1 MATRKRMTKRESNA
15 VLQSLLGGVVPTH
28 GLEHIAVGRERE
40 LESLTRDLDTIAEGG
55 ASFRVLMG
63 RYGSGKTFLGQMLRE
78 RALQR
83 NFVVMQADLGQS
95 ARFTGSAGQGQ
106 MLYRSLL
113 ASAST
118 KNHAGGNALP
128 LLLERWLSDIQNQV
142 EREDGIGH
150 LEAGF
155 QTAVATRIQDA
166 LGHME
171 DLVHGF
177 AFSYAV
183 VAYQTGHHSGD
194 DARQEA
200 ALRWL
205 RGEYSSK
212 IEARQALGVRDII
225 DGNYWYDYIRLLAS
239 FVKQIGYRGLILFID
254 ELDHLFKI
262 QNRLARD
269 NNYERLL
276 HLYNDTTQ
284 GHASHL
290 GIILGATSQVV
301 EDKRRGMFSNEA
313 LRTRLQPSRFVS
325 DGLRDLSGPLI
336 RLEPLRQDEVLT
348 LLGNLQEIHARHH
361 GWTPGLDGT
370 QRGRFHATLL
380 RQPGAETLLTPRE
393 IVRDFLTVLNLL
405 RQYPERSLDDI
416 LGSEDFQSS
425 PLQPGPLAALA
436 GESSNGSVVSPFA
449 DFEL

>member
-40 LESLTRDLDTIAEGG
+40 LDALTLDLDIIAEGG

-83 NFVVMQADLGQS
+83 NFVVMQAELGQN

-106 MLYRSLL
+106 MLYRMLL
-113 ASAST
+113 ASTAT
-118 KNHAGGNALP
+118 KTRSGGNALP
-128 LLLERWLSDIQNQV
+128 ALLERWLSDIQNQV
-142 EREDGIGH
+142 ESVDGIGYLEPAFRPKMQVRINETLDH
-150 LEAGF
+150 LEGMTHSF
-155 QTAVATRIQDA
+155 D
-166 LGHME
+166 
-171 DLVHGF
+171 F
-177 AFSYAV
+177 AKV
-183 VAYQTGHHSGD
+183 ILAYYDGHHRGD
-194 DARQEA
+194 DTRKDA

-205 RGEYSSK
+205 RGEYNSTREVK
-212 IEARQALGVRDII
+212 MELGVSVLV
-225 DGNYWYDYIRLLAS
+225 GGSGWYNYVRLLAG
-239 FVKQIGYRGLILFID
+239 FVRQIGYRGLILFFD
-254 ELDHLFKI
+254 EIDHLYKI
-262 QNRLARD
+262 QHRQARD

-276 HLYNDTTQ
+276 NMFNDVTQ

-290 GIILGATSQVV
+290 GIILGATSEVV
-301 EDKRRGMFSNEA
+301 ENDRRGMYSNKA

-325 DGLRDLSGPLI
+325 DGLRDLDSPLI
-336 RLEPLRQDEVLT
+336 RLEPLRSAEVLT
-348 LLGNLQEIHARHH
+348 LLNNLQDIHGRHH

-370 QRGRFHATLL
+370 QRERFHATLL

-416 LGSEDFQSS
+416 LGSEDFQPS
-425 PLQPGPLAALA
+425 PLQSGPLAALA

>member
-1 MATRKRMTKRESNA
+1 MAVGNKIPKRVSNA
-15 VLQSLLGGVVPTH
+15 VLQSLLSGVVPAL

-40 LESLTRDLDTIAEGG
+40 LETLTLDLATISDGG
-55 ASFRVLMG
+55 ASFRVIMG

-83 NFVVMQADLGQS
+83 NFVVMQAELGQN
-95 ARFTGSAGQGQ
+95 ARLTGSAGQGQ
-106 MLYRSLL
+106 ILYRKLL
-113 ASAST
+113 ASTAT
-118 KNHAGGNALP
+118 KTRSGGNALP
-128 LLLERWLSDIQNQV
+128 ALLERWLNDKQNQV

-155 QTAVATRIQDA
+155 QKAVATRIQDT
-166 LGHME
+166 LEHME
-171 DLVHGF
+171 DMVHGF
-177 AFSYAV
+177 AFAYV
-183 VAYQTGHHSGD
+183 VLAYQTGHHSGD

-205 RGEYSSK
+205 RGEFSNK

-239 FVKQIGYRGLILFID
+239 FVKQIGYRGLVLFVD
-254 ELDHLFKI
+254 EIDHLYKI
-262 QNRLARD
+262 QNRQARD
-269 NNYERLL
+269 NNFERLL
-276 HLYNDTTQ
+276 NIFNDTTQ

-301 EDKRRGMFSNEA
+301 EDKRRGVFSNEA
-313 LRTRLQPSRFVS
+313 LRTRLQPGSFLR
-325 DGLRDLSGPLI
+325 DGLRDLDSPLI
-336 RLEPLRQDEVLT
+336 RLEPLRRDEVLT

-361 GWTPGLDGT
+361 GWTPNLDGS
-370 QRGRFHATLL
+370 QRQRFHAMLL
-380 RQPGAETLLTPRE
+380 RRPGANTLLTPRE

-405 RQYPERSLDDI
+405 RQYPERSLGNI
-416 LGSEDFQSS
+416 LGSEDFQPS
-425 PLQPGPLAALA
+425 PLQPSPLTTLA

>member
-1 MATRKRMTKRESNA
+1 MATRKITKRASTA
-15 VLQSLLGGVVPTH
+15 VLGSLLGGVVPTL

-40 LESLTRDLDTIAEGG
+40 LEALTRDLTTIADGG
-55 ASFRVLMG
+55 SSFRVLMG

-83 NFVVMQADLGQS
+83 NFVVMQAELGQS

-128 LLLERWLSDIQNQV
+128 LLLERWLSDIKNQV

-150 LEAGF
+150 LEPAF
-155 QTAVATRIQDA
+155 RPQMQVRINETLDQ
-166 LGHME
+166 LE
-171 DLVHGF
+171 DMIHGF
-177 AFSYAV
+177 DFAKV
-183 VAYQTGHHSGD
+183 ILAYYDGHHKSD
-194 DARQEA
+194 DARKDA

-205 RGEYSSK
+205 RGEFSSK
-212 IEARQALGVRDII
+212 IEARQALGIRVII
-225 DGNYWYDYIRLLAS
+225 DGNDWYTYVRLLAG
-239 FVKQIGYRGLILFID
+239 FARQIGYRGLLLFVD
-254 ELDHLFKI
+254 EIDHLFKI
-262 QNRLARD
+262 QNRQARD

-301 EDKRRGMFSNEA
+301 ENDRRGMFSNEA
-313 LRTRLQPSRFVS
+313 LRTRLQPGSFLR
-325 DGLRDLSGPLI
+325 DGLRDLDSPLI
-336 RLEPLRQDEVLT
+336 RLEPLRTEEVLT
-348 LLGNLQEIHARHH
+348 LLGNLQDIHGRHH
-361 GWTPGLDGT
+361 GWTPGLDRS
-370 QRGRFHATLL
+370 QRDRFHATLL
-380 RQPGAETLLTPRE
+380 RRPGRDTLLTPRE

-405 RQYPERSLDDI
+405 RQHPERSLDDI
-416 LGSEDFQSS
+416 LGSEDFQPTS
-425 PLQPGPLAALA
+425 PIPDPLLTPA
-436 GESSNGSVVSPFA
+436 GGGSNGSVDARFA